1 MLQAEW
7 ASRHML
13 LGVAAMDGQRHIYWN
28 SVSSSRE
35 RIEQEKLDWREGRFA
50 PVPGETE
57 RIPLPSTGPA
67 MVRYP

>member
-1 MLQAEW
+1 M
-7 ASRHML
+7 
-13 LGVAAMDGQRHIYWN
+13 GVAPHAARRGGDGRPASHLLN
-28 SVSSSRE
+28 FVSSSRE